1 MSLRDY
7 TRKRRFDQTPEPAE
21 DAAATAHRQP
31 IFVVQL
37 HHVSS
42 RHYDFRLEADGVLK
56 SWAVPKGPSLRA
68 GEKRLAVQVEDHPL
82 AYAGFEG
89 DIPQGQYGAGH
100 VQVFDHGTWHC
111 DGDALAALD
120 AGKLDF
126 DLQGDKLRGGF
137 APVRTRLRGRQP
149 QWLLIKRD
157 DAHAADLDADAL
169 VADSDATAQAIE
181 TPSAAAAPA
190 RRAKASRRRRT
201 PAEALVTEK
210 SASASRPRASAA
222 TQAHWRTRALALPGA
237 RDAACPTGLRAQL
250 TLLRAEAPDG
260 AQWLH
265 EIKWDGYRLLT
276 DLVDGQA
283 QLRSRNDQAWTDS
296 FAEVAT
302 AVQALPVR
310 DARLDGEL
318 VVLDAQGRSDFSA
331 LQRAIDG
338 TARQP
343 LRYLVFDLLGVAGVD
358 LRATPLLERKQL
370 LRALLG
376 ETPGTLAYSAHVI
389 GRGPE
394 VFAASADKGWEG
406 IVSKRADAPYR
417 GGRSADWVK
426 TKHEDSD
433 EFVVVGYTDP
443 KGARSGFGALL
454 LAQLDGTQLRYV
466 GRVGTGFDSA
476 LLGEITA
483 QLQALHS
490 PQPTLELPAHIPG
503 RPRDVHW
510 VRPVLIAE
518 VAFRGWAKQGLLRQ
532 AAFKR
537 LREDKPMSDLGGDR
551 ATPGKSRGARTR
563 TAAAAAGKASR
574 AAATRTAAV
583 SAGGSAAK
591 PGKAGKSS
599 TAADVSTPSRV
610 AKQRVTPAASSAAK
624 PGKPGKSSAAAT
636 GNASPRVAKRG
647 AVSAASAS
655 SAAKSGKRSVSSESA
670 ASGKPA
676 APAKA
681 ASSKTARAPGMSSAK
696 ETSTAPAAP
705 STRKAK
711 ALASAA
717 PDGVAITHPERV
729 VFPAAG
735 ISKGDVAAYYR
746 AVAPLVL
753 PEIARRPLSLL
764 RCPDGAAGMCF
775 FQKHEGRHL
784 GAHIKAI
791 PLKQKSGT
799 EDYLYIEDV
808 AGLLELVQMNTLE
821 LHPWGARVDDP
832 EHPDRLVFDLDPG
845 DGVAWTQVVAA
856 AREIRSKL
864 RAAGLESAVRLSGGK
879 GLHVVVPIMPQASW
893 DQARDFCEAFAQALA
908 TQAPERYVATMS
920 KAKRHGVIFVDWLR
934 NGRGNTSVC
943 SWSLRARAHATV
955 AVPLRWEE
963 LGKLSGP
970 DAFPLDKAV
979 QRAKRQRNDPWAEV
993 LALKQVLPG

>member
-37 HHVSS
+37 HHASS

-82 AYAGFEG
+82 AYTGFEG

-137 APVRTRLRGRQP
+137 ALVRTRLRGRQP

-276 DLVDGQA
+276 DLVDGRA

-296 FAEVAT
+296 FPEVAT

-466 GRVGTGFDSA
+466 GRVGTGFESA

-490 PQPTLELPAHIPG
+490 PQPTLELPTHIPG

-551 ATPGKSRGARTR
+551 ATPGKARGARTR

-574 AAATRTAAV
+574 AAATRTATV

-599 TAADVSTPSRV
+599 TAAEVSTRSRAAKRRV
-610 AKQRVTPAASSAAK
+610 ASAASSAAK

-636 GNASPRVAKRG
+636 GSASPRVAKRG

-676 APAKA
+676 APAKD
-681 ASSKTARAPGMSSAK
+681 ASSKTARTPGTSSARK
-696 ETSTAPAAP
+696 TSTATAAP
-705 STRKAK
+705 STRKTK
-711 ALASAA
+711 ASASTA

-753 PEIARRPLSLL
+753 PEIACRPLSLL
-764 RCPDGAAGMCF
+764 RCPDGAAGACF

-845 DGVAWTQVVAA
+845 EGVAWTQVVAA

-879 GLHVVVPIMPQASW
+879 GLHVVVPIVPQASW

-920 KAKRHGVIFVDWLR
+920 KAKRHGVIFIDWLR

-943 SWSLRARAHATV
+943 SWSLRVREHATV

-979 QRAKRQRNDPWAEV
+979 QRAKRQRNDPWADV